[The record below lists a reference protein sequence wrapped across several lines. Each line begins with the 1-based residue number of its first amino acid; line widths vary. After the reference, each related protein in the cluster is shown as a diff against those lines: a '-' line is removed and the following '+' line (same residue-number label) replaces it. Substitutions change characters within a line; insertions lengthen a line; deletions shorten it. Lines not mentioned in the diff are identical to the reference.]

1 MLPSGRT
8 KKSDRVRLGCGV
20 IAATMVTLVTP
31 VGAQGLLI
39 SDKIDLVASEIV
51 FRTPGFAHVAG
62 VVASYDFPGIDS
74 GTVTNAGFG
83 LRYVAKVDLATRKP
97 TWVSVVGA
105 PSKEPSAVLQDHLAT
120 DEVRG
125 FAVHAD
131 GSAYLVAYDGSKNF
145 PGSGG
150 TYELPSL
157 KYVFRVSATGQV
169 TRFSGPLDPAI
180 RRVGAIALDASGN
193 IYLTGSADGGLQTSA
208 SAPFPASSV
217 APGCIAPFIL
227 KLERGGTI
235 DALRHLPGLCRD
247 AGRTLRRRFGRV

>member
-8 KKSDRVRLGCGV
+8 KKSDRVRLGCGMM
-20 IAATMVTLVTP
+20 AATIVTLVTP

-39 SDKIDLVASEIV
+39 SDKIDLVASEFV

-105 PSKEPSAVLQDHLAT
+105 PSKEPSAVLQDHFAT

-131 GSAYLVAYDGSKNF
+131 GAAYLVAYDGSKNF
-145 PGSGG
+145 PVSGG

-157 KYVFRVSATGQV
+157 KYVFRVSATGRSHALFGS
-169 TRFSGPLDPAI
+169 TRSGHSAGRGD
-180 RRVGAIALDASGN
+180 RSG
-193 IYLTGSADGGLQTSA
+193 
-208 SAPFPASSV
+208 F
-217 APGCIAPFIL
+217 
-227 KLERGGTI
+227 ERQ
-235 DALRHLPGLCRD
+235 HLPDGQC
-247 AGRTLRRRFGRV
+247 GRWLADVSKRTVSGQ